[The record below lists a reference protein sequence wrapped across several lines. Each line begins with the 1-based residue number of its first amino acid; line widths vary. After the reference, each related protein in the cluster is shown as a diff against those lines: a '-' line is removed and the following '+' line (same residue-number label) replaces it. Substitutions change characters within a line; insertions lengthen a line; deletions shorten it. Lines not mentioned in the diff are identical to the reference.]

1 MSPREYCKA
10 VGGGLVLAIFWS
22 VFALVLTGQY
32 RDILPEPARP
42 EYSRMET
49 SAADL
54 AAARIAAG
62 SPTLVKPMSPG
73 TSNAVAQAETPG
85 QRRMAPSLSIF
96 GKSGRQT
103 SIFDAISRSDA
114 PSKQ

>member
-1 MSPREYCKA
+1 
-10 VGGGLVLAIFWS
+10 LVLAIFWS

-49 SAADL
+49 SASDL
-54 AAARIAAG
+54 AAAKIAAG
-62 SPTLVKPMSPG
+62 TPTLVKPMTSG
-73 TSNAVAQAETPG
+73 TSSALAQAETPG

-103 SIFDAISRSDA
+103 SILEAIGRADTT
-114 PSKQ
+114 SKQ